1 VIQVLEEE
9 NIPIAA
15 IAGSS
20 MGAYVGSLFAAGCNG
35 MKLEALAREI
45 RDRRTL
51 LKLLDPVFP
60 PSAGL
65 IRGDKV
71 RAHLTRSLGTLTFE
85 ELKMPFFAVAT
96 DLDSLAPVVFDKGNV
111 AAAVHASAAIPGICA
126 PVKLNGR
133 RYTDGGASEPL
144 PVTLMRHKFA
154 VDSIIAVSVVPTA
167 EDIARCKDDHPRQ
180 LKRSPLRWLNL
191 LAYGNV
197 LDTFHRSLMAAQM
210 QVAAK
215 EAARADVVLRP
226 LFCESRW
233 YDFENFDRYIQAG
246 RDAAI
251 AALPKIRALIEPK
264 PTLKGGRHETHRPHP
279 EMGLLAS

>member
-144 PVTLMRHKFA
+144 PVTLMRHKFG
-154 VDSIIAVSVVPTA
+154 VDHIIAVSVVPTA
-167 EDIARCKDDHPRQ
+167 EDIARCKDDHPRL

-215 EAARADVVLRP
+215 EAAHADVVLRP
-226 LFCESRW
+226 QFCESRW
-233 YDFENFDRYIQAG
+233 YDFENFDRYILAG
-246 RDAAI
+246 RNAAI
-251 AALPKIRALIEPK
+251 AALPKIRALIEPQ